1 MNAVLYIIFILL
13 GMAVGSFLNV
23 VIDRLPRKQSLVK
36 PPSHCDS
43 CGKKLN
49 VLDLIPVFSF
59 IFLRGRCRY
68 CRARIP
74 WRVVVV
80 EAAGGFIFALSFWRF
95 GAGIE
100 PSNYAAIFITAFWCC
115 IFLLIIFIDMEHK
128 LILNRIT
135 YPSVVIA
142 LIILGVE
149 TLLPEAKI
157 LGERNF
163 IPDTAILSGLIGG
176 GVGFLFFFIVFIINP
191 GGMGM
196 GDIKLALLIGLV
208 TGFPLVVPGLLIG
221 IIIGGIAAI
230 ILITLG
236 RKGRK
241 DVIPYGVFLGIGPI
255 ISLFW
260 GNEIL
265 DWYLGIF

>member
-1 MNAVLYIIFILL
+1 MNALLYIIFILL

-23 VIDRLPRKQSLVK
+23 VIDRLPGNQSLVK
-36 PPSHCDS
+36 PASHCDS
-43 CGKKLN
+43 CGRKLA

-68 CRARIP
+68 CRERIP
-74 WRVVVV
+74 WRVLVV
-80 EAAGGFIFALSFWRF
+80 EAAGGLVFALSYWRF

-100 PSNYAAIFITAFWCC
+100 PSNYAALFITAFWCC
-115 IFLLIIFIDMEHK
+115 IFLVIIFIDMERK
-128 LILNRIT
+128 LIFNLVT
-135 YPSVVIA
+135 YPSMIIA
-142 LIILGVE
+142 LIILGIE
-149 TLLPEAKI
+149 TLLPEAAI

-163 IPDTAILSGLIGG
+163 IPDTPILSGLIGG
-176 GVGFLFFFIVFIINP
+176 CTGFIFFFIVFIINP
-191 GGMGM
+191 RGMGI

-208 TGFPLVVPGLLIG
+208 TGYPLVIPGLLIG

-230 ILITLG
+230 IILALKL
-236 RKGRK
+236 KGRK

-265 DWYLGIF
+265 DWYLGLF